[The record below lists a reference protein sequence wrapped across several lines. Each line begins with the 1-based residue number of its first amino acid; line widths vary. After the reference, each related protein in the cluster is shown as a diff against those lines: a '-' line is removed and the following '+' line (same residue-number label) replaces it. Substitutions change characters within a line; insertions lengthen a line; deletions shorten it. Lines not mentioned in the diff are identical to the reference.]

1 VRDAALLEVRDL
13 AIAFGSAPPVVH
25 DVSFR
30 IARGEVLGL
39 VGESGSGK
47 SLAAFAVLGLL
58 PPGARVLRGSSIRF
72 EGRELLGLPEAELR
86 RLRGARIAMV
96 FQDPVVCLTP
106 TQRAGDHVAEAV
118 RQHGRLR
125 GPALRARVSALF
137 EEVGLDPSL
146 MARFP
151 HQMSGGQ
158 QQRVMIAGAL
168 AGDPALLLADEP
180 TTALDATVQAQV
192 LDLLDGLTRRRGLSM
207 LFVSHDLAVV
217 ARMARRVGVMH
228 GGTLV
233 EQGAVAGLLATPRTA
248 EARALL
254 EARRGLDRPAGP
266 GPDRMP
272 VLSIEDL
279 SVEYPG
285 RGFLSRPSRA
295 VHDVSLAVAPGGVL
309 GIVGES
315 GSGKTTVAKAM
326 VGLAQPVRG
335 RIILDGK
342 PLPAGLAARR
352 DPLTQRVQMVFQ
364 NPYGS
369 LSPRRTIA
377 ATLSE
382 PLERLGV
389 RAGERAD
396 RASAALTEVGLS
408 PGHLARYPHELS
420 GGQRQRIALAR
431 ALLAEPAV
439 LVCDE
444 IISALDMTVQLQ
456 VLRLLRDLQARR
468 GLALLFITHDFGVL
482 AHLAHDVAVMR
493 HGRVVERGQTGR
505 VLGAPQADY
514 TRTLV
519 AAVPRLPEGAEPQ
532 PALTG

>member
-1 VRDAALLEVRDL
+1 VSDAALLEVHDL
-13 AIAFGSAPPVVH
+13 SIAFWSAPPLIR

-30 IARGEVLGL
+30 IARGEVIGL

-47 SLAAFAVLGLL
+47 SLTAFAVLGLL
-58 PPGARVLRGSSIRF
+58 PPGARVLPGSSIRF

-86 RLRGARIAMV
+86 QLRGARIAMV
-96 FQDPVVCLTP
+96 FQDPVACLTP
-106 TQRAGDHVAEAV
+106 TQCVGDHVAEAA
-118 RQHGRLR
+118 RQHGRLH
-125 GPALRARVSALF
+125 GSALRARVAALF
-137 EEVGLDPSL
+137 DEVGLDPSL

-151 HQMSGGQ
+151 HQLSGGQ

-228 GGTLV
+228 RGKLV
-233 EQGAVAGLLATPRTA
+233 EQGSVADLLVRPRTA
-248 EARALL
+248 ETRALL
-254 EARRGLDRPAGP
+254 DARRGLDPPAEP
-266 GPDRMP
+266 PPARMP

-279 SVEYPG
+279 TVEYPG
-285 RGFLSRPSRA
+285 RGLLSRPHRA
-295 VHDVSLAVAPGGVL
+295 VHGVSLAVAPGGVL

-315 GSGKTTVAKAM
+315 GSGKTTVAKAL
-326 VGLAQPVRG
+326 VGLAQPSGG
-335 RIILDGK
+335 RIILDDK
-342 PLPAGLAARR
+342 PLPKGLAARR
-352 DPLTQRVQMVFQ
+352 DPFTQRVQIVFQ

-377 ATLSE
+377 ATLAE

-389 RAGERAD
+389 RSAERAD
-396 RASAALTEVGLS
+396 RSAAALMEVGLS
-408 PGHLARYPHELS
+408 AEHLARYPHELS

-444 IISALDMTVQLQ
+444 IVSALDLTVQLQ

-468 GLALLFITHDFGVL
+468 GLALLFITHDLGVL
-482 AHLAHDVAVMR
+482 AHLAQEVAVMR
-493 HGRVVERGQTGR
+493 HGRVVERGPTRR
-505 VLGAPQADY
+505 VLTAPEADY
-514 TRTLV
+514 TRALV
-519 AAVPRLPEGAEPQ
+519 AAMPRLPDGA
-532 PALTG
+532 